1 MKNFLVCSFVLFE
14 FVISQNII
22 KNYRFQVSPLA
33 KQKKIGWQNFVLLW
47 LRQNELPNP
56 KPKHFFF
63 ATRSVA
69 NPCKFSPFS
78 LARRRGDRTAGA

>member
-1 MKNFLVCSFVLFE
+1 LIIVCHIFS
-14 FVISQNII
+14 SQNI
-22 KNYRFQVSPLA
+22 KKLSLPSFA
-33 KQKKIGWQNFVLLW
+33 KGETKKDWLQNFVLLW

-63 ATRSVA
+63 ATQIVA
-69 NPCKFSPFS
+69 NRCKISPFS